1 MFSYI
6 SHLLPTSFI
15 VIKINIPSI
24 CLLGTVKMS
33 SLVVCLCI
41 DFKGN
46 DVDVVC
52 VAFNDDE
59 RDGGKSELH
68 WECEFEEVLEDAAN
82 GTPVDGYKS

>member
-1 MFSYI
+1 
-6 SHLLPTSFI
+6 
-15 VIKINIPSI
+15 
-24 CLLGTVKMS
+24 MS

-52 VAFNDDE
+52 VVFNDDE
-59 RDGGKSELH
+59 RDDGKSELH

-82 GTPVDGYKS
+82 GTPVDGYKSWLN